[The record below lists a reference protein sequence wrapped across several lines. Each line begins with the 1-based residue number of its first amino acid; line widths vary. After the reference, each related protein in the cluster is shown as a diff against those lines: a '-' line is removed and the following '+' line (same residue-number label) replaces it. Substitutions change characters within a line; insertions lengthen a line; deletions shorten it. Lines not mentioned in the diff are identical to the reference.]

1 MPEDYPA
8 LCLPTSETCDKEI
21 SKTIGFYQTIF
32 GRIIDKKIT
41 GENRV
46 QKTILESM
54 GTLEMAGKAT
64 SQGERT
70 TQ

>member
-8 LCLPTSETCDKEI
+8 LCLPTSETYDKEI
-21 SKTIGFYQTIF
+21 SKTIGKN

-46 QKTILESM
+46 KKTTLKSM
-54 GTLEMAGKAT
+54 GTLEMAGEAT
-64 SQGERT
+64 SQGKRT